1 MSLRL
6 IHIVACVSTSFH
18 FTADPVVWIN
28 HNLGIHSANRH
39 LGYYHLLAAVNN
51 TAMNICAQLFVS
63 VPFGHT
69 PRSEITGLCGT
80 SSSSSFFF
88 FFGFLG
94 LYLRHMEV
102 PRLEV

>member
-63 VPFGHT
+63 VPFGHI

-80 SSSSSFFF
+80 SSSFF

-102 PRLEV
+102 PRLGV